1 MFRKLSGATR
11 VFKLNTFTGC
21 LHFGLPCLEARYIN
35 VLEEN
40 IEWVVPPLPAK
51 CRCTY
56 ILCPFPCDGSD
67 ETYLAIDEAIPI
79 VVDRPDDFE
88 FPIHKEANPNALS
101 PEDIAFAVN
110 GWVKK
115 DRSGARASAV
125 RYQTGTRLYMCCICC
140 FFSFPLSSRLHRTYI
155 LQYIHTT
162 TVRPVVQRG
171 VLFAITVHAI
181 IPSLL
186 TVLRTHSS
194 HSHSESNN
202 KL

>member
-1 MFRKLSGATR
+1 MFRCKLSGATR

-67 ETYLAIDEAIPI
+67 ETYLAMDEAIPI

-101 PEDIAFAVN
+101 PEEIAFAVN

-125 RYQTGTRLYMCCICC
+125 RYQTGRRLYVLYLLYLL
-140 FFSFPLSSRLHRTYI
+140 FLLSLS
-155 LQYIHTT
+155 
-162 TVRPVVQRG
+162 TVRYVHP
-171 VLFAITVHAI
+171 TVHTHYNCTTGRSYREAFC
-181 IPSLL
+181 LL
-186 TVLRTHSS
+186 PLYMRLFLHC
-194 HSHSESNN
+194 
-202 KL
+202 

>member
-1 MFRKLSGATR
+1 MFRRKLSGATR

-67 ETYLAIDEAIPI
+67 ETYLAMDEAIPI

-101 PEDIAFAVN
+101 PEEIAFAVN

-125 RYQTGTRLYMCCICC
+125 RYQTGRRLYVLYLLYLL
-140 FFSFPLSSRLHRTYI
+140 FLLSLS
-155 LQYIHTT
+155 
-162 TVRPVVQRG
+162 TVRYVHP
-171 VLFAITVHAI
+171 TVH
-181 IPSLL
+181 
-186 TVLRTHSS
+186 THYNCTTGRTERRFVCFHCACDYSFTAD
-194 HSHSESNN
+194 
-202 KL
+202 